1 MFLFENIMDY
11 LVLKQEARKQIR
23 IYPDG
28 SKFDGQILYKGHK
41 LGVEIDLLTKI
52 IDYRI
57 ERSTNKISFLIYE
70 KVSDVVSH
78 VDTTIWKF
86 SSPDSFEKNIIES
99 WESVQR
105 QMENKFG
112 KFRKILITIV
122 NI

>member
-1 MFLFENIMDY
+1 MDY

-28 SKFDGQILYKGHK
+28 MKFDGQILYKGHK

-86 SSPDSFEKNIIES
+86 SSIDSFEKNILES